1 MKQPMHS
8 FLSNSYFFIIII
20 IRYTVNTNDYE
31 PGELLCEN
39 MIFSHVKI
47 THYLEVN

>member
-1 MKQPMHS
+1 MHS

-20 IRYTVNTNDYE
+20 MYTVNTNE

-39 MIFSHVKI
+39 MIFSHVQI
-47 THYLEVN
+47 TYYLEVN